1 MTIPMSSCCTLTMY
15 NLLCVYTPVMAELTT
30 HVLVH
35 VCSYLHHYHLHPLP
49 PPSLP
54 PPSTTTSIHYHLHPL
69 PPPSTTTSIHYHLHP
84 LPPPSTTITTS
95 IHYHLHPLPPPSTT
109 TSIHYHLHP
118 LPPPSTTTSIHYHLH
133 PLPPPST
140 TITTSIHHYHHL
152 HLLPPPSTTTSIH
165 YHLHPPLSP
174 PPLLQDE
181 MLAKFVVNSHRKH
194 HPSNVSMEM
203 EQQQGGERG
212 TGRSV
217 EPLPQD
223 LLRKYII
230 YSKEK
235 VRPKLHQIDQ
245 DKIAKLYAE
254 LRKESMVRPDGCGL

>member
-1 MTIPMSSCCTLTMY
+1 MWWYVICCSISFYDHSNDICCTLTIC

-35 VCSYLHHYHLHPLP
+35 VS
-49 PPSLP
+49 
-54 PPSTTTSIHYHLHPL
+54 
-69 PPPSTTTSIHYHLHP
+69 
-84 LPPPSTTITTS
+84 STTITTTS
-95 IHYHLHPLPPPSTT
+95 ITT
-109 TSIHYHLHP
+109 T
-118 LPPPSTTTSIHYHLH
+118 
-133 PLPPPST
+133 
-140 TITTSIHHYHHL
+140 
-152 HLLPPPSTTTSIH
+152 
-165 YHLHPPLSP
+165 LSP

-212 TGRSV
+212 IGRSV

>member
-1 MTIPMSSCCTLTMY
+1 MSLSMC
-15 NLLCVYTPVMAELTT
+15 ALTT
-30 HVLVH
+30 I
-35 VCSYLHHYHLHPLP
+35 
-49 PPSLP
+49 
-54 PPSTTTSIHYHLHPL
+54 TTTSI
-69 PPPSTTTSIHYHLHP
+69 TTT
-84 LPPPSTTITTS
+84 
-95 IHYHLHPLPPPSTT
+95 
-109 TSIHYHLHP
+109 
-118 LPPPSTTTSIHYHLH
+118 
-133 PLPPPST
+133 
-140 TITTSIHHYHHL
+140 
-152 HLLPPPSTTTSIH
+152 
-165 YHLHPPLSP
+165 LSP